1 VKERNRRPSFRATD
15 GIGYSRAR
23 PLPVETFDA
32 RAGTWRIDVELDRL
46 SRLEG
51 RTADVLH
58 VDEDVLVVD
67 SVVVSRDEPVTASV
81 VEETALTVCYTV
93 GRNG

>member
-23 PLPVETFDA
+23 LLPVKTFGA
-32 RAGTWRIDVELDRL
+32 RAGAWRIDVELDRL

-58 VDEDVLVVD
+58 VDEDVLVV
-67 SVVVSRDEPVTASV
+67 VSRDEPVTASV